1 MIRVHWT
8 IVRRAIFLLFL
19 CGYLFG
25 RIRDNHDGIIK
36 ESPVDLSSLR
46 QRTNLALWL
55 PHEPVRHFNGTHIDD
70 RYRKLNMRSLNSGQQ
85 GSVQT
90 YTDTAAEMN
99 ISVVI
104 KTLSG
109 PSRNEIPST
118 LLPAFRNF
126 TER

>member
-1 MIRVHWT
+1 
-8 IVRRAIFLLFL
+8 VRPAIFLLIL

-25 RIRDNHDGIIK
+25 RIRDNQDGLVK
-36 ESPVDLSSLR
+36 ESPVDFSSLR

-55 PHEPVRHFNGTHIDD
+55 PHEPIRQFNGTHVDD
-70 RYRKLNMRSLNSGQQ
+70 RYRKLNMRSLDSGQQ
-85 GSVQT
+85 GSVQI
-90 YTDTAAEMN
+90 YIDTAAEMN

-118 LLPAFRNF
+118 LLTAFRNF